1 MNTFSKVSAQAFQQ
15 RTFVPGQ
22 GQLLRYRFCHGGTI
36 QPAKGNR
43 GGWDVTIAPTDFRK
57 IDQKVICEVIDFLN
71 QIEGRPY
78 FGEGCT
84 GLVERAFGK
93 RRVFADSPT
102 AGLIGFGMRVG
113 DPAAAGNAA
122 PYSISSDSSESDRLS
137 YALGVDIG
145 RTLKRLKL
153 DLDQRVLIQGVR
165 NILNRESMALDDK
178 EVEQTL
184 ELVRSHR
191 VDTTARSEVRD
202 QAQKGPSKVDRVD
215 ENPAL
220 EWEHLESAD
229 SGRAVQSSSENDFKL
244 PKEDQKNSSMSPNE
258 PPAPS
263 LPAAHNE
270 PNTVTIG
277 ATIDA
282 DETRLQAVYNQLGA
296 KLGSVQ
302 KEALRQDEMR
312 WIKSKD
318 SLPPNSA
325 ERLKTIQNRIRVLEE
340 QLNGRSTTNS
350 AAMSLEAAIATSELQ
365 LQRIYDTLRPNL
377 SSNQREALKKEEI
390 QWIKWKDSLS
400 PNSVEKLKAIQN
412 RIQVLETRSSEK

>member
-1 MNTFSKVSAQAFQQ
+1 
-15 RTFVPGQ
+15 
-22 GQLLRYRFCHGGTI
+22 
-36 QPAKGNR
+36 
-43 GGWDVTIAPTDFRK
+43 
-57 IDQKVICEVIDFLN
+57 
-71 QIEGRPY
+71 
-78 FGEGCT
+78 
-84 GLVERAFGK
+84 
-93 RRVFADSPT
+93 
-102 AGLIGFGMRVG
+102 
-113 DPAAAGNAA
+113 
-122 PYSISSDSSESDRLS
+122 
-137 YALGVDIG
+137 
-145 RTLKRLKL
+145 
-153 DLDQRVLIQGVR
+153 
-165 NILNRESMALDDK
+165 
-178 EVEQTL
+178 
-184 ELVRSHR
+184 
-191 VDTTARSEVRD
+191 
-202 QAQKGPSKVDRVD
+202 
-215 ENPAL
+215 
-220 EWEHLESAD
+220 
-229 SGRAVQSSSENDFKL
+229 VQSSSENDFKL